1 MQSGAHRG
9 EGQAQC
15 RVSGQS
21 RDSPAQPSMEAAMAW
36 ELRTAKE
43 SLGSE
48 LRFFGPQNV
57 RGCSAEINDHSKASS
72 ASFPRKTPAQN
83 G

>member
-1 MQSGAHRG
+1 MAAQASEALQCVG
-9 EGQAQC
+9 EALGQAE
-15 RVSGQS
+15 R
-21 RDSPAQPSMEAAMAW
+21 ALEAAMAW

-57 RGCSAEINDHSKASS
+57 HGCSAEINDHPKASS